1 MLVRCVL
8 LLLWC
13 ALLSGQS
20 FTRSGPL
27 DSRNYPR
34 LSGGEIP
41 LYPAAALSAHLTGV
55 VEIEVTVE
63 DGNVTNATV
72 KRGEHDPPLVET

>member
-1 MLVRCVL
+1 
-8 LLLWC
+8 
-13 ALLSGQS
+13 
-20 FTRSGPL
+20 
-27 DSRNYPR
+27 